1 MEVRL
6 GSFTPAAPVVL
17 APMAGVTN
25 APFRTLCRRLGPGLV
40 YVNEMVMATAL
51 VHGNAKTEWMVTFG
65 PDEQPRSLQLYGS
78 DPAMMARAVAKVCD
92 AGLVDHLDLNFG
104 CPAAKVT
111 RKGGG
116 AAVPAKPALLAAIVR
131 AAVASAAPYG
141 VPVTAKFRMG
151 INDDLLT
158 HLRAGTI
165 CENEGVAYLAL
176 HARTAQQHYAGDAR
190 WDAIGEL
197 KAHVTSIPVLGN
209 GDIWVAADALT
220 MMRETGCDG
229 VVVGRGCLGRP
240 WLFGDLLAAF
250 SGRAVPP
257 PPKLGDV
264 ADVMAAHAID
274 LVEHHG
280 SERTAMR
287 DFRKHAAW
295 YLTGYPVGPE
305 ARHRLAMVSSL
316 VELDELLA
324 ALDPSLTVVP
334 GGERI
339 RRGHTNGPIRVSLP
353 DGFLDDEFA
362 VPDDND
368 VLALSG
374 G

>member
-1 MEVRL
+1 
-6 GSFTPAAPVVL
+6 
-17 APMAGVTN
+17 
-25 APFRTLCRRLGPGLV
+25 
-40 YVNEMVMATAL
+40 
-51 VHGNAKTEWMVTFG
+51 
-65 PDEQPRSLQLYGS
+65 
-78 DPAMMARAVAKVCD
+78 
-92 AGLVDHLDLNFG
+92 
-104 CPAAKVT
+104 
-111 RKGGG
+111 
-116 AAVPAKPALLAAIVR
+116 
-131 AAVASAAPYG
+131 
-141 VPVTAKFRMG
+141 MG

-197 KAHVTSIPVLGN
+197 KAHVTTIPVLGN
-209 GDIWVAADALT
+209 GDIWVATDALM